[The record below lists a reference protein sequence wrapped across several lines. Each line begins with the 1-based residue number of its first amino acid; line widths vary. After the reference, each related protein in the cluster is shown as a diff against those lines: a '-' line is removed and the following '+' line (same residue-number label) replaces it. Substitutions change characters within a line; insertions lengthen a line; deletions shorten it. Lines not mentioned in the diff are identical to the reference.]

1 MRAMVSAIIVASVLS
16 LTGGAWLLTRQRT
29 EQSPLLIPL
38 EPRTTGQ
45 DFIFPDGQP
54 LILIGFH
61 PEEGVH
67 RVELQDG
74 QGRSLWTHQLREGEE
89 LGNARLSADGKYLVY
104 DYYIFKP
111 PRGWLYPHEEV
122 RYRGGI
128 RCVRQDGTIVWESR
142 SQGISEGSPS
152 CSPEGCVEQVAGN
165 QVLIA
170 RHGWEIIE
178 RITVRNLQTGRQV
191 FTRTSP
197 VEKAALAPDGSFL
210 VVSGRTRRER
220 NHYWTQVVHLGSGAQ
235 LRLDGAVL
243 PTFYYDVLPQQCL
256 ARSYVLLQVASES
269 DFVRSL
275 GLNSRSGS
283 QRSADD
289 WNYMAIV
296 TYDRKLAWMGSW
308 QFDAGDEPSPVLQDA
323 GKDVSWYEQQDW
335 TVNNVHLGQHGERV
349 VLLWEKGKRRRL
361 LLFDAPERGQGRLVL
376 QRVVALPSPRIGE
389 IGLLSP
395 DGKMVAIYRVSSD
408 GSSGLLHVHF
418 WSQDGRLIGEASVP
432 GYPKDED
439 GHLWM
444 PEKAWFTPGHQ
455 YLAIS
460 LTHWSP
466 HPPRPGCY
474 AIVRVPG
481 VSALEKSRLALHGY
495 RLVWHGQ

>member
-1 MRAMVSAIIVASVLS
+1 MKAVVSAIIVVSVLS
-16 LTGGAWLLTRQRT
+16 LTGGAWLLTRQQP
-29 EQSPLLIPL
+29 EQYPLLILL

-45 DFIFPDGQP
+45 DFIFREGQP

-67 RVELQDG
+67 RVELQDR
-74 QGRSLWTHQLREGEE
+74 QGRSLWTHQLREGEG

-122 RYRGGI
+122 CYRGGI

-220 NHYWTQVVHLGSGAQ
+220 NHYWTQVVHLGSGEPVQ
-235 LRLDGAVL
+235 VDGAG
-243 PTFYYDVLPQQCL
+243 FYYIFPPEQCL
-256 ARSYVLLQVASES
+256 SRSYVLLEVMSEA
-269 DFVRSL
+269 DLLGSL
-275 GLNSRSGS
+275 GLNVPSGAR
-283 QRSADD
+283 QVAEEGEHQ
-289 WNYMAIV
+289 MAII
-296 TYDRKLAWMGSW
+296 TRDGKLGWMGSW
-308 QFDAGDEPSPVLQDA
+308 QFDAGEEPRPTLRDD

-335 TVNNVHLGQHGERV
+335 TVNNVHLGQHGKRV

-361 LLFDAPERGQGRLVL
+361 LFFDAPERGQGRLVL

-389 IGLLSP
+389 LGLLSP

-418 WSQDGRLIGEASVP
+418 WNQDGRLIGEASVP
-432 GYPKDED
+432 RYPKDED
-439 GHLWM
+439 GRLWM
-444 PEKAWFTPGHQ
+444 PEKAWFTPDHQ

-460 LTHWSP
+460 LTYWRP
-466 HPPRPGCY
+466 HPPRPGGY

-481 VSALEKSRLALHGY
+481 GSATGRK
-495 RLVWHGQ
+495 